1 MAPLVAWLL
10 VLLTLAVAG
19 VFARQQVNTLRGLPA
34 RTEVSEEDRTYFRR
48 QAWRRLVGCVLL
60 VAIAAMM
67 SVWFLSG
74 QHIRIDEVG
83 DDIQA
88 RKAAHEQPTLEQEQ
102 ARRFFAYYWISVL
115 SLLMVLVILAVI
127 DLNAIRRFAARHVR
141 QIRDDRRAMLERELA
156 ELRRQRGLGRGE
168 PSEN

>member
-1 MAPLVAWLL
+1 VAPLVAWLL

-19 VFARQQVNTLRGLPA
+19 VFARQQVITLRGLPERA
-34 RTEVSEEDRTYFRR
+34 ELSQEDRTYFRR

-88 RKAAHEQPTLEQEQ
+88 RRAAGQQLTPDQERAQ
-102 ARRFFAYYWISVL
+102 RFFAYYWILVL
-115 SLLMVLVILAVI
+115 SLLMVLVILAAI